1 MNKQISALSI
11 TTTSKYDELIISLI
25 NSLSNI
31 DNSLDIKL
39 FTTNHNILVQNKKYS
54 ILPIFEAKYSKNPII
69 VWDLL
74 SLELVLEFPNLLS
87 IIYIQD
93 KNIPWLKNRSI
104 PYSVWNN
111 FFNNNKVKVV
121 CSHPMIAEIFEMT
134 WKKPILLN
142 PITTES
148 FYEIL

>member
-11 TTTSKYDELIISLI
+11 SLSSKYDELVMSLI
-25 NSLSNI
+25 NSLSNM
-31 DNSLDIKL
+31 DSFLDIKL
-39 FTTNHNILVQNKKYS
+39 FTTSCDIVVPNKKYS
-54 ILPIFEAKYSKNPII
+54 ILPIFEGKYSKNPMI

-74 SLELVLEFPNLLS
+74 SLELALQFPNIPS

-93 KNIPWLKNRSI
+93 KNIPWIKNREV

-111 FFNNNKVKVV
+111 FFNNDKVKIVS
-121 CSHPMIAEIFEMT
+121 SHPMVAEVFEMT
-134 WKKPILLN
+134 WKKTILLT
-142 PITTES
+142 PIKTES